1 MELQKNSKMVKVIHS
16 DRLDT
21 DDILIDEPKYGLVP
35 NRMFR
40 FELKIQE
47 RSGER
52 LFESYYSHETQF
64 LHFAKNC

>member
-1 MELQKNSKMVKVIHS
+1 MVKVIHS

-21 DDILIDEPKYGLVP
+21 DNIFIDEPKYGLVP

-47 RSGER
+47 RSSVR
-52 LFESYYSHETQF
+52 LFESYYSHETQY
-64 LHFAKNC
+64 LHFDNNC